1 MVTEL
6 GWTCATTRS
15 MKITLGLSL
24 ELLRKN
30 PPSLADTK
38 AMECDPQDWR
48 SLLEGGARGRWRAI
62 REKRLSYPELGFWIL
77 SGSSAPQCVPFL
89 PRETKPPRFL
99 SLTVTHPSQLQ

>member
-38 AMECDPQDWR
+38 AMECEPQDWR
-48 SLLEGGARGRWRAI
+48 ACLRVEPVEGGGQS
-62 REKRLSYPELGFWIL
+62 EKRDFPTQS
-77 SGSSAPQCVPFL
+77 
-89 PRETKPPRFL
+89 
-99 SLTVTHPSQLQ
+99 